1 MESHQDEVGIR
12 KLIQAVI
19 AQRIAIQK
27 LMRAK
32 GLSHEAKPQRNA
44 LSESAVALLK
54 CIPLG
59 WSEGP
64 IDELLT
70 QAFHQRK
77 HLRKHYMELADSFA
91 AFLATYYGV
100 YEAAPKSRQMLKHR
114 KAALRTLDN
123 LDRID
128 QHYLTMISMEVEID
142 EFLLRHKSTPNNL
155 QHDLVFKAHRARSRY
170 FKEPKAKQLQRCAE
184 AFDPEHI
191 FGQSEATNL
200 ELSSDYQLDPA
211 YLELC
216 DLYDKLSVASM
227 LRIVTE

>member
-1 MESHQDEVGIR
+1 MESHQDEIGVQE
-12 KLIQAVI
+12 LVQALI
-19 AQRIAIQK
+19 AQRSAIQK
-27 LMRAK
+27 LIKVK
-32 GLSHEAKPQRNA
+32 GLSHEAKPQSNA
-44 LSESAVALLK
+44 FTESAMALRHCL
-54 CIPLG
+54 PLG

-77 HLRKHYMELADSFA
+77 HLRKHYTELADSFA

-128 QHYLTMISMEVEID
+128 QHYLTMISMEIEID
-142 EFLLRHKSTPNNL
+142 EFLLRHKSTPDNP
-155 QHDLVFKAHRARSRY
+155 QHDLIFKAHRARSRY
-170 FKEPKAKQLQRCAE
+170 FKEPTAKQLQRCTE

-191 FGQSEATNL
+191 FGQSEVANRG
-200 ELSSDYQLDPA
+200 LSSDYQLDPA